1 MQREYPQSGDPTT
14 DYSNGRRPYDGCQIL
29 AASCILKK
37 MPQNFKERLQ
47 RAPILC
53 DGAMGTLLYAK
64 GVFINRCYDELNL
77 SQPELIR
84 GVHHEYLAAG
94 AEIIETNT
102 FGANSFRLAR
112 HTLGDRVRDINLAGA
127 RLAHEAAKSFDAWVA
142 GSIGPLGIRI
152 EPLGKTSF
160 EETRASFR
168 EQIAALVAGGVD
180 LLMLETFGYLD
191 ELNQAVLACR
201 DVDPKIPIIAQVTID
216 EDGNCLDGSDPEA
229 FAARLTEWN
238 VDVAGINCSVGPVA
252 MLDAIE
258 RVRAV
263 TSLPLAAQPNAGM
276 PRSVE
281 GRNIY
286 LCSPEYMASYTRKFV
301 AAGVQLVGGCCGTT
315 PDHIRAMKSSL
326 RAQGARGHVAVAEV
340 AHSAT
345 APSVPASIPMAERS
359 RLGAKLAAGD
369 FVTMVE
375 IVPPKGIDIQK
386 EIEGAKYVKSVGVDA
401 VNIPDSPRASARMSN
416 QALSLLMQ
424 QTVGIEAILHYTCR
438 DRNVL
443 SIQSDLLGAAAT
455 GIRNLICITGDP
467 PKMGNYPDAT
477 AVFDVDSIGLVNIVR
492 NLNQGLDLG
501 GNPIGVGTGFV
512 IGVGANPG
520 LPTLDEEI
528 RRFEYKVQAG
538 AEYVVTQ
545 PVFDIRLLENFL
557 RRIEHCHVPVVAGIW
572 PLVSARNAEFM
583 KNELRVSVPD
593 EILNRMTRAK
603 TPEAAREEGVSIARE
618 MLRAVRD
625 RVQGAQ
631 ISAPLGRYTSAVD
644 VLEALGTNRATSV

>member
-1 MQREYPQSGDPTT
+1 M
-14 DYSNGRRPYDGCQIL
+14 
-29 AASCILKK
+29 A
-37 MPQNFKERLQ
+37 QNFLERLKHS
-47 RAPILC
+47 PVLC

-64 GVFINRCYDELNL
+64 GIFINRCYDELNL

-84 GVHHEYLAAG
+84 GVHHDYLQAG
-94 AEIIETNT
+94 AEIVETNT
-102 FGANSFRLAR
+102 FGGNSFRLAR
-112 HTLGDRVRDINLAGA
+112 HSLADRVHDINLAGA
-127 RLAHEAAKSFDAWVA
+127 HAAREAAKSFDAWVA
-142 GSIGPLGIRI
+142 ASIGPLGVRI

-160 EETRASFR
+160 EEARIAFR
-168 EQIAALVAGGVD
+168 EQVAALIEGGVD
-180 LLMLETFGYLD
+180 LLMLETFGYVE
-191 ELNQAVLACR
+191 ELHQAVLACR
-201 DVDPKIPIIAQVTID
+201 DVDGKIPIVAQVTID

-229 FAARLTEWN
+229 FAARLSEWN
-238 VDVAGINCSVGPVA
+238 VDVLGINCSVGPVA

-286 LCSPEYMASYTRKFV
+286 LCSPEYMASYARKFV
-301 AAGVQLVGGCCGTT
+301 AAGVQLIGGCCGTT
-315 PDHIRAMKSSL
+315 PDHIRAMKSAL
-326 RAQGARGHVAVAEV
+326 RVREARGKTTVTEAIHSGVAA
-340 AHSAT
+340 S
-345 APSVPASIPMAERS
+345 PPASIPLAKRS
-359 RLGAKLAAGD
+359 QLGAKIAAGE

-375 IVPPKGIDIQK
+375 IVPPKGIDIRK
-386 EIEGAKYVKSVGVDA
+386 EIEGAKFVKSVGVDG

-416 QALSLLMQ
+416 QALALLMQ
-424 QTVGIEAILHYTCR
+424 QEVGIEAILHYTCR

-443 SIQSDLLGAAAT
+443 GIQSDLLGAAAT

-477 AVFDVDSIGLVNIVR
+477 AVFDVDAIGLVNIVH
-492 NLNQGLDLG
+492 NLNRGLDIG
-501 GNPIGVGTGFV
+501 ANPIGAGTSFV

-520 LPTLDEEI
+520 LPNLDEEI
-528 RRFEYKVQAG
+528 KRFEYKVEAG

-545 PVFDIRLLENFL
+545 PVFDLNLLENFL
-557 RRIEHCHVPVVAGIW
+557 RRIEHYRIPVVAGIW

-593 EILNRMTRAK
+593 EVLNRMTRAAS
-603 TPEAAREEGVSIARE
+603 PEAAREEGVAIARE
-618 MLRAVRD
+618 MLAALRD

-631 ISAPLGRYTSAVD
+631 ISAPQGRYSSAVD
-644 VLEALGTNRATSV
+644 VLEALGSKRPASV

>member
-1 MQREYPQSGDPTT
+1 
-14 DYSNGRRPYDGCQIL
+14 
-29 AASCILKK
+29 
-37 MPQNFKERLQ
+37 MPQNLLERLKQ
-47 RAPILC
+47 SPVLC

-64 GVFINRCYDELNL
+64 GIFINRCYDELNL

-84 GVHHEYLAAG
+84 GVHHDYLQAG

-112 HTLGDRVRDINLAGA
+112 HSLADRVRDINIAGA
-127 RLAHEAAKSFDAWVA
+127 HVAREAAKSFDVWVA
-142 GSIGPLGIRI
+142 ASIGPLGVRI

-160 EETRASFR
+160 EEARAAFR
-168 EQIAALVAGGVD
+168 EQIAALVEGGVD
-180 LLMLETFGYLD
+180 LLMLETFGYLE
-191 ELNQAVLACR
+191 ELHQAVQACR
-201 DVDPKIPIIAQVTID
+201 DVNPQMPIIAQVTID

-229 FAARLTEWN
+229 FAARLAEWK
-238 VDVAGINCSVGPVA
+238 VDVLGINCSVGPVA

-301 AAGVQLVGGCCGTT
+301 AAGVQLIGGCCGTT
-315 PDHIRAMKSSL
+315 PDHIRAMKSAL
-326 RAQGARGHVAVAEV
+326 RVGQARGKTAVTEAI
-340 AHSAT
+340 HSAEPL
-345 APSVPASIPMAERS
+345 APASVPMAERS
-359 RLGAKLAAGD
+359 KLGAKIATGE

-375 IVPPKGIDIQK
+375 IVPPKGIDIRK
-386 EIEGAKYVKSVGVDA
+386 EIEGAKFVKSVGVDA

-424 QTVGIEAILHYTCR
+424 QAVEIEAILHYTCR

-443 SIQSDLLGAAAT
+443 GIQSDLLGAAAT

-477 AVFDVDSIGLVNIVR
+477 AVFDVDAIGLVNIVH
-492 NLNQGLDLG
+492 NLNRGLDLG
-501 GNPIGVGTGFV
+501 GNPIGAGTGFV

-520 LPTLDEEI
+520 LPNLDEEI
-528 RRFEYKVQAG
+528 KRFEYKVQAG

-545 PVFDIRLLENFL
+545 PVFDLSLLDNFL
-557 RRIEHCHVPVVAGIW
+557 KRIEHCRIPVVAGIW

-593 EILNRMTRAK
+593 EILNRMTKAAS
-603 TPEAAREEGVSIARE
+603 PQAAREEGVAIARE
-618 MLRAVRD
+618 MLKAVRD

-631 ISAPLGRYTSAVD
+631 ISAPQGRYASAVD
-644 VLEALGTNRATSV
+644 VLEALGSKGPSVV